1 MGSKRNREF
10 SLKKANM
17 TAWKRER
24 IRILREDGKVQEGSA
39 QDPAPTN
46 QDQDRHE
53 TEITTIA
60 KEKVIKIHIAGT
72 ETDTVTVTVDIG
84 IARAVT
90 TSRPIGVSE
99 SLRADFCQFATII
112 STFFT
117 DTIIHEK

>member
-1 MGSKRNREF
+1 
-10 SLKKANM
+10 M

-24 IRILREDGKVQEGSA
+24 IRILREDGKVQEDSA

-46 QDQDRHE
+46 QDQDHE

-60 KEKVIKIHIAGT
+60 KEKAIKIHIAGI
-72 ETDTVTVTVDIG
+72 ETGTVTVTVDIG

-99 SLRADFCQFATII
+99 S
-112 STFFT
+112 S
-117 DTIIHEK
+117 